1 MGGIMLAMLLAALD
15 QTIVSTAL
23 PEIVRELNGL
33 SHLSW
38 VFSAYMLASTATVPL
53 YGKLSDIYGRRPF
66 VLAGVVIFLI
76 GSALSGTAH
85 SMLAL
90 IIYRAIQG
98 IGAGAI
104 MVNAFA
110 IIGDLF
116 PPAERGKWQG
126 LIGSVWG
133 LASIIGPLTGGYLT
147 DEFSWR
153 AIFYI
158 NIPLGIL
165 ALAVIALTLPKITH
179 ARKKMKLDYRGA
191 AVLTLALIALLLM
204 LAWGGSSYPWIS
216 LPILGL
222 GMLFAALL
230 TLFVS
235 IEKKAEDPILPPAL
249 FQNRIFSISVAC
261 VFLTAIGM
269 FGTILYLPLFAQ
281 GVIGSSA
288 TSAGLVLTPM
298 VLGMV
303 VASALCGQLI
313 SRTGKYKTLAVIGV
327 SFIVV
332 GIFLLSQMSVE
343 TTHGRMIFNMIVT
356 GIGLGV
362 TFPIFTLVVQSAF
375 GHERLGVVTASVQL
389 FRSIGGAVGAAFMGA
404 ILNSGL
410 ATRLPALANEP
421 FSQFIGAQSGVL
433 AIDSNSIQAFLTPAG
448 QAEIRDMLMHLPNA
462 VSVNALGALDHF
474 LGALKIAFSE
484 SLTHAYFI
492 SLFVMLTAFI
502 LVLFLPVIPLRK
514 GHRPAFE
521 EAGVEMEE
529 ELGLLDRK
537 RAI

>member
-1 MGGIMLAMLLAALD
+1 MHQKRLATMGGIMLAMLLAALD

-179 ARKKMKLDYRGA
+179 ARKKMKLDYRGECD
-191 AVLTLALIALLLM
+191 LCCLIVN
-204 LAWGGSSYPWIS
+204 IS
-216 LPILGL
+216 
-222 GMLFAALL
+222 
-230 TLFVS
+230 
-235 IEKKAEDPILPPAL
+235 
-249 FQNRIFSISVAC
+249 
-261 VFLTAIGM
+261 
-269 FGTILYLPLFAQ
+269 
-281 GVIGSSA
+281 
-288 TSAGLVLTPM
+288 
-298 VLGMV
+298 
-303 VASALCGQLI
+303 
-313 SRTGKYKTLAVIGV
+313 
-327 SFIVV
+327 
-332 GIFLLSQMSVE
+332 
-343 TTHGRMIFNMIVT
+343 
-356 GIGLGV
+356 
-362 TFPIFTLVVQSAF
+362 
-375 GHERLGVVTASVQL
+375 
-389 FRSIGGAVGAAFMGA
+389 
-404 ILNSGL
+404 
-410 ATRLPALANEP
+410 
-421 FSQFIGAQSGVL
+421 
-433 AIDSNSIQAFLTPAG
+433 
-448 QAEIRDMLMHLPNA
+448 
-462 VSVNALGALDHF
+462 
-474 LGALKIAFSE
+474 
-484 SLTHAYFI
+484 
-492 SLFVMLTAFI
+492 
-502 LVLFLPVIPLRK
+502 
-514 GHRPAFE
+514 
-521 EAGVEMEE
+521 
-529 ELGLLDRK
+529 
-537 RAI
+537 